1 MDFGLATASIYVTRR
16 LPGKVERKL
25 SQLFDVT
32 LNRDDSLPSTDTL
45 LHAARN
51 ADGLLVTIT
60 DRLDAGLINA
70 LPDRLRIIATFSVG
84 FDHIDVAAATKRGIT
99 VTNTP
104 GVLTDATAEI
114 AMLLLLGA
122 ARGAANGEHIIRKN
136 SWNAWAP
143 TGLLGI
149 QLTGKRLGIYG
160 MGEIGRAVA
169 ARARP
174 FGMEIHYHNRN
185 RLPAELERG
194 AQYHT
199 SLESL
204 LRQCDMLS
212 VNCASTPQTRGSLN
226 AERLALMKPGA
237 ILVNTARGD
246 ILDEEAV
253 FNALLN
259 NRLGAIGLDVYSNEP
274 EIDPRFQTLPNSFL
288 LPHLGSATH
297 ETREAM
303 GFCAT
308 ANLEAFFA
316 GRIPPNKVAVKS
328 SH

>member
-1 MDFGLATASIYVTRR
+1 MVKPSIYVTRR
-16 LPGKVERKL
+16 LPENVERKL
-25 SQLFDVT
+25 SQLFNVT
-32 LNRDDSLPSTDTL
+32 LNRDDSLPSADAL
-45 LHAARN
+45 LHAAQN

-60 DRLDAGLINA
+60 DRLDAELITA
-70 LPDRLRIIATFSVG
+70 LSDRLRIIATFSVG
-84 FDHIDVAAATKRGIT
+84 FDHIDVAAAAKRGIT

-114 AMLLLLGA
+114 TLLLLLGA
-122 ARGAANGEHIIRKN
+122 ARGAANGEHIIRQN
-136 SWNAWAP
+136 NWSAWAP
-143 TGLLGI
+143 TGMLGM

-185 RLPAELERG
+185 RLPAELELDAR
-194 AQYHT
+194 YHA

-204 LRQCDMLS
+204 LRHCDMLS
-212 VNCASTPQTRGSLN
+212 VNCASNPKTRGSLN

-246 ILDEEAV
+246 ILDEDAV

-259 NRLGAIGLDVYSNEP
+259 NHLGAIGLDVYSNEP
-274 EIDPRFQTLPNSFL
+274 DIDPRFRTLPNSFL
-288 LPHLGSATH
+288 LPHLGSATF

-316 GRIPPNKVAVKS
+316 GQTPPNRVAARS
-328 SH
+328 SQ